1 MHDENRFLF
10 VRFDEISEAVMNGA
24 DVSVERC
31 VGRYGAGGRKREAD
45 GGVTVRVENRGEGG
59 VDGWIVGRGRWSGL
73 GDCVWG
79 GDDEGFGRF
88 VRSGCS

>member
-1 MHDENRFLF
+1 MHDENHFLF

-45 GGVTVRVENRGEGG
+45 GGVTVRVEDRGEGG
-59 VDGWIVGRGRWSGL
+59 VDGLDRGTRTM
-73 GDCVWG
+73 V
-79 GDDEGFGRF
+79 GFGRLC
-88 VRSGCS
+88 VGK